1 MRNRAIVAALVIS
14 IVTLILAACG
24 GGKSGSSGN
33 EKVIKSTAAGDMT
46 VTLASDT
53 GEVKSGDNDLIL
65 SFADSSG
72 KTVDVGAASLKFHM
86 PGMGSMPEM
95 NDEATLTTTDTP
107 GKYRAKVNVEMAG
120 TWEAVINYQGPKGT
134 GQASMT
140 VNAK

>member
-1 MRNRAIVAALVIS
+1 MKNRAIIT
-14 IVTLILAACG
+14 TLILSIATLVLAACG
-24 GGKSGSSGN
+24 GGKTGSSGN
-33 EKVIKSTAAGDMT
+33 EKVIKSATAGDMT
-46 VTLASDT
+46 VTLASDS
-53 GEVKSGDNDLIL
+53 GELKSGDNNLIL

-86 PGMGSMPEM
+86 PAMGSMAEM
-95 NDEATLTTTDTP
+95 NDEAMLTTTETP